1 MVDNVGAPSNGGT
14 GPRPT
19 LHRIGPVAGR
29 FLTVANYELITT
41 TSALNACVDH
51 LSAESVIALDTE
63 ASSFH
68 RYRESVCLIQ
78 ISTRT
83 QTFLIDPLSVKD
95 LASLGALL
103 ARTNME
109 VVIHDADYDL
119 RILARHHG
127 IRVEN
132 VFDTLVAAELLNE
145 PEIGLA
151 ALLGKYHG
159 IQVNKKYQKADWSK
173 RPLPQD
179 MLDYAAGDTSH
190 LIVLRDILEQGL
202 ISKERWSWAQEE
214 FSLLTDAPFNVPV
227 NEEPL
232 FLRMK
237 GAKMLKPHQLAILRE
252 VHAWREGV
260 AEQQDRAAFMILG
273 NDIVLSLATDPPSTL
288 QEIALRKGASD
299 RLLEKHGQRI
309 LAAVKRGQEL
319 PKDQWPRLERPKRW
333 ERDDDYEDR
342 LKRLK
347 VKRDE
352 LMQRFDLR
360 PGIVAAN
367 QLLMEIARTLPGDV
381 ASLGALPGI
390 RRYQVE
396 QFGAAL
402 LSVL

>member
-1 MVDNVGAPSNGGT
+1 MRRIA
-14 GPRPT
+14 
-19 LHRIGPVAGR
+19 IGPKPGR
-29 FLTVANYELITT
+29 SINVANYELITT
-41 TSALNACVDH
+41 TPALEACVAH
-51 LSAESVIALDTE
+51 LSQESVIALDTE

-68 RYRESVCLIQ
+68 RYRESVCLVQ

-83 QTFLIDPLSVKD
+83 HTFLIDPLNVKE
-95 LASLGALL
+95 LAPLGTLL

-119 RILARHHG
+119 RLLARHHG

-151 ALLGKYHG
+151 ALLNKYQG
-159 IQVNKKYQKADWSK
+159 IQVNKKFQKADWSK
-173 RPLPQD
+173 RPLPKD

-190 LIVLRDILEQGL
+190 LIAVRDILEQGL
-202 ISKERWSWAQEE
+202 KEKNRWAWAEEE
-214 FSLLTDAPFNVPV
+214 FGLLTDAPFNLPV

-252 VHAWREGV
+252 VHGWREGI
-260 AEQQDRAAFMILG
+260 AEHQDRAAFMILG
-273 NDIVLSLATDPPSTL
+273 NDVLLSLATDPPTSIRD
-288 QEIALRKGASD
+288 IASRKGVNE

-309 LAAVKRGQEL
+309 LAAVKKGQEL
-319 PKDQWPRLERPKRW
+319 PKDQWPKLERPKRW

-347 VKRDE
+347 AKRDE
-352 LMQRFDLR
+352 LTQAFDLR

-367 QLLMEIARTLPGDV
+367 QMLMEIARTLPGDLT
-381 ASLGALPGI
+381 ALSALPGM

-396 QFGAAL
+396 NFGTQL
-402 LSVL
+402 LSTL